1 MDQLSTQQHTA
12 LKTLEMV
19 ARHHAI
25 DVSVERIVHDYAIGT
40 DPIAPHLL
48 LRIAHDLGFKA
59 KKRSMSWDELTRLDA
74 AYPVIAR
81 LNNGNSV
88 VLSGLRQREGVEEA
102 VVVDP
107 LADREG
113 FLFVRRDHFEAMWQ
127 HEVILLKRRHRLG
140 DEQQPFGLRWFI
152 PEFMRQGSAFA
163 YVAVA
168 GLSLHAISL
177 VTPLFFQIVIDK
189 VLVHN
194 SEETLTILGVGVT
207 IALLFESILGFL
219 RNYLLLHTTN
229 KMDIRLS
236 SRTFSHLLSLPLAFF
251 ENSSAGVIV
260 KHMQQAEVIRN
271 FMTGKLFSTVM
282 DTWALFIFLP
292 ALLFYSVTMT
302 LVVLLF
308 SGLVAVT
315 LLVVMPL
322 FQREIERLYA
332 AEGKRQSQLVEVI
345 HGMRTVKSLALE
357 PGLRRSWS
365 DRSAQAITMQ
375 MRVGKVSISAQ
386 AIIGFLEKLLSV
398 VIVWLGAVMVFQGAL
413 TVGELVAIQMLA
425 GRVSSPLVQLV
436 SLINEFQKTAMSVRM
451 LGEIMN
457 HPPEQAMTQEGLRP
471 PLHGKITLE
480 GITFH
485 YPGMAVPALNHI
497 SLTFQAGSMVG
508 IVGRSGSGKS
518 TLLRLLQGLYLPQQ
532 GTIRF
537 DQHDIRELD
546 FSHLRHNLGVVLQE
560 SFFFRGTVR
569 ENIAQSLPGASFS
582 QVVTAA
588 HLAGADEFIQ
598 HLPQGYETLLEE
610 NAGNLSGGQK
620 QRLAIARAVL
630 SQPPILIF
638 DEATSALD
646 PESESIVQDN
656 MSRIAQGRTVVMV
669 SHRLSTLV
677 EAEQIFVLDQ
687 GAVVGRGT
695 HAELLAQEGIYRHLW
710 YKQHSHER

>member
-1 MDQLSTQQHTA
+1 MDALSTQQQTA

-19 ARHHAI
+19 ARHHEI
-25 DVSVERIVHDYAIGT
+25 DVSLERIIHDYAIGT
-40 DPIAPHLL
+40 APIESRLL

-59 KKRSMSWDELTRLDA
+59 RKVALTWDELTGLGD

-88 VLSGLRQREGVEEA
+88 VLAGLRQKEGVEEA
-102 VVVDP
+102 VVADP
-107 LADREG
+107 LADQAG
-113 FLFVRRDHFEAMWQ
+113 FIFVGRDHFEAMWQ
-127 HEVILLKRRHRLG
+127 HEVILIKRRYRWG
-140 DEQQPFGLRWFI
+140 DEQQPFGLRWFM
-152 PEFMRQGSAFA
+152 PEFLRHGSPFA
-163 YVAVA
+163 HVAVA
-168 GLSLHAISL
+168 GLSLHAIGL
-177 VTPLFFQIVIDK
+177 ITPLFFQIVIDK

-194 SEETLTILGVGVT
+194 SEATLTILGIGVV
-207 IALLFESILGFL
+207 IAIFFESILGFL

-229 KMDIRLS
+229 KMDIRLT
-236 SRTFSHLLSLPLAFF
+236 SRTFAHLLSLPLTFF
-251 ENSSAGVIV
+251 ENRSSGVII

-308 SGLVAVT
+308 SGLVALT
-315 LLVVMPL
+315 LLVVMPI
-322 FQREIERLYA
+322 FQREIERLYR

-365 DRSAQAITMQ
+365 NSSAQAITMQ
-375 MRVGKVSISAQ
+375 MRVGRISISAQ

-398 VIVWLGAVMVFQGAL
+398 VIVWLGAVMVFQGAI

-457 HPPEQAMTQEGLRP
+457 HPSEQAMTQVGLRP
-471 PLHGKITLE
+471 PLRGEITLE
-480 GITFH
+480 RLTFH
-485 YPGMAVPALNHI
+485 YPGMSVPALNDI
-497 SLTFQAGSMVG
+497 SLTFGAGSMVG

-532 GTIRF
+532 GAIRF

-598 HLPQGYETLLEE
+598 RLAQGYETLLEE

-646 PESESIVQDN
+646 PESEAIVQEN
-656 MSRIAQGRTVVMV
+656 MSRIAQGRTVIMV
-669 SHRLSTLV
+669 SHRLETLID
-677 EAEQIFVLDQ
+677 ADQIFVLEQ
-687 GAVVGRGT
+687 GEVAGMGT
-695 HAELLAQEGIYRHLW
+695 HQELLSREGIYRHLW
-710 YKQHSHER
+710 YKQHRHES